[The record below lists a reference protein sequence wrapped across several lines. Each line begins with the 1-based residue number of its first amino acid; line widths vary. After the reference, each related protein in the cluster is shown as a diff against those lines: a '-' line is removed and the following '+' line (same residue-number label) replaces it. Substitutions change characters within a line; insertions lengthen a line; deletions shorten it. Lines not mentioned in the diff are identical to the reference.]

1 MSYNGYL
8 IKVGNYQIP
17 EDKIRASSYSA
28 VLHVQDLDS
37 FRDANGVLKRTA
49 LEHTVPEVNFEL
61 IPMLTNEEVSE
72 IFDNIHRNY
81 SVPAERQVLASIY
94 VPELNDYVTQR
105 MYMPDINFPIYGTY
119 DGKITYNAIAISLIG
134 Y

>member
-8 IKVGNYQIP
+8 IKVGDYTIP
-17 EDKIRASSYSA
+17 QDKIRATSYDA

-61 IPMLTNEEVSE
+61 IPMLTNKEISE
-72 IFDNIHRNY
+72 IFDNIRRNY
-81 SVPAERQVLASIY
+81 SVPAERQVVATVY
-94 VPELNDYVTQR
+94 VPELNDYVTQK
-105 MYMPDINFPIYGTY
+105 MYMPDVNFPIYGTY
-119 DGKITYNAIAISLIG
+119 GGKITYNAIAISFIG

>member
-8 IKVGNYQIP
+8 IKVGDYTIP
-17 EDKIRASSYSA
+17 QDKIRATSYSA

-49 LEHTVPEVNFEL
+49 IEHTVPEVNFEL
-61 IPMLTNEEVSE
+61 VPMLTNEEVSQ
-72 IFDNIHRNY
+72 IFSNIRNNY
-81 SVPAERQVLASIY
+81 IVSNERKVSANIY
-94 VPELNDYVTQR
+94 VPELDTYITQD
-105 MYMPDINFPIYGTY
+105 MYMPDVSFPIYGTY
-119 DGKITYNAIAISLIG
+119 DGKITYNAIAISFIG